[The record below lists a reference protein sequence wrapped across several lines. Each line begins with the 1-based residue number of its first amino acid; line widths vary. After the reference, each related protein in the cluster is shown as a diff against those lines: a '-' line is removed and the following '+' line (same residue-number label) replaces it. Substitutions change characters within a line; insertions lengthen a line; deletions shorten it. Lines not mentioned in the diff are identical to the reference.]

1 MYHLLKYGIA
11 VFLLVPGQGLMAADV
26 TFTASAP
33 KVVRV
38 GEQFRL
44 NYVIN
49 ANPSSFSAPDIND
62 FYVLSGPNQSTSHS
76 IQIIN
81 GRRTSSV
88 TITYSYYLQATGEGN
103 FTIPAATAVVDNK
116 PYTSNPVEVE
126 VIAGEKPAG
135 ATQPSTSPSQQPADV
150 DVSEELF
157 VRILT
162 NRKTIFRGEYIIAT
176 IKLYTRLSITGFGES
191 EMPDFQG
198 FWTQDIESP
207 TQLNLIRENVNGRIF
222 NTAVIKK
229 VILFPQKTG
238 EITIDPFQL
247 ETYIRQQTSRPRS
260 PFDDFFGNT
269 YTNVVKPLVSNTVKI
284 RVKDLPAGA
293 PEGYA
298 GAVGDLAIRAE
309 IDKQE
314 AVTNDALTYKII
326 VSGNGNVQL
335 IDAPRINFPP
345 DFETYDPKVQ
355 TNVTNGENG
364 QSGRKTFEYLLIPRH
379 AGNFRIPQ
387 VTLSYF
393 DPKSE
398 QYRTASTSEYNILV
412 SKGDEE
418 ETVSVIAGR
427 TKEDLK
433 IIGSDILFIKDNPF
447 KLFRIGKGFFGSS
460 LFFGLYGG
468 LFGLFIGVLL
478 IRRKRIQRQQNI
490 ELVKNQRASRE
501 ARRRLKEAAAHMKKD
516 EKEKFYE
523 AVLKALTG
531 YLVDKLNISMADLS
545 KDTARKGL
553 QQYNVEPEGIN
564 EYLEL
569 ADLCEMARY
578 SPAAS
583 DGGMEEVYSRSMK
596 IISQLEQNLR

>member
-1 MYHLLKYGIA
+1 MKNPLKYLILSLALAIG
-11 VFLLVPGQGLMAADV
+11 GGLFAQDV
-26 TFTASAP
+26 TLTASAP
-33 KVVRV
+33 NVVRV

-44 NYVIN
+44 NYTIN
-49 ANPSSFSAPDIND
+49 ANPSSFSAPEIDD

-81 GRRTSSV
+81 GRRTTSV
-88 TITYSYYLQATGEGN
+88 TITYSYYLQATGEGK
-103 FTIPAATAVVDNK
+103 FTIPPATAVVDNEN
-116 PYTSNPVEVE
+116 YNSNSVEVE
-126 VIAGEKPAG
+126 VIAGEKPAT
-135 ATQPSTSPSQQPADV
+135 ASPPPASPGQQPPDV
-150 DVSEELF
+150 DVADELF

-162 NRKTIFRGEYIIAT
+162 DRKNIYRGEYIIAT
-176 IKLYTRLSITGFGES
+176 IKLYTRLSISGFGES

-198 FWTQDIESP
+198 FWTQDIASP
-207 TQLNLIRENVNGRIF
+207 TQLNLVRENVNGRIF
-222 NTAVIKK
+222 NTAMIKK

-238 EITIDPFQL
+238 EITIDPFRL
-247 ETYIRQQTSRPRS
+247 ETFIRQRSNRPRS
-260 PFDDFFGNT
+260 PFDDFFGSS
-269 YTNVVKPLVSNTVKI
+269 YTNVAKPLASNAVTI
-284 RVKDLPAGA
+284 RVKDLPGGA
-293 PEGYA
+293 PAGFA

-314 AVTNDALTYKII
+314 AVTNDALTYRIT
-326 VSGNGNVQL
+326 VSGNGNIQL

-355 TNVTNGENG
+355 TQVNNAENG
-364 QSGRKTFEYLLIPRH
+364 QSGKKTFEYLLIPRH

-393 DPKSE
+393 EPKSG
-398 QYRTASTSEYNILV
+398 QYRTSTTPEFNLAI

-447 KLFRIGKGFFGSS
+447 KLFRIGKGFFGST
-460 LFFGLYGG
+460 LFFLLYAG
-468 LFGLFIGVLL
+468 LFLLFISILL
-478 IRRKRIQRQQNI
+478 VRRKQIQRRQNV
-490 ELVKNQRASRE
+490 ELVKNQRASKE
-501 ARRRLKEAAAHMKKD
+501 ARRRLKEAATYMKRN
-516 EKEKFYE
+516 ESEAFYE

-531 YLVDKLNISMADLS
+531 YLVDKLNIPLADLS
-545 KDTARKGL
+545 KENARKGL
-553 QQYNVEPEGIN
+553 QTYQVKPETID
-564 EYLEL
+564 EYLAL

-578 SPAAS
+578 APSATE
-583 DGGMEEVYSRSMK
+583 GGMDGMYTRSIR

>member
-1 MYHLLKYGIA
+1 MATGPGLLA
-11 VFLLVPGQGLMAADV
+11 QDV
-26 TFTASAP
+26 SITASAP
-33 KVVRV
+33 NVVRV

-49 ANPSSFSAPDIND
+49 ANPSSFSAPEISD

-103 FTIPAATAVVDNK
+103 FTIPAATAVVNNQT
-116 PYTSNPVEVE
+116 YTSNTVEIE
-126 VIAGEKPAG
+126 VIAGEKPA
-135 ATQPSTSPSQQPADV
+135 TTPRPSTSQEPQAI
-150 DVSEELF
+150 DVSGELF

-162 NRKTIFRGEYIIAT
+162 NRKNIFRGEYIIAT

-207 TQLNLIRENVNGRIF
+207 TQLNLVRENVDGRIF

-238 EITIDPFQL
+238 EITIDPFKL
-247 ETYIRQQTSRPRS
+247 ETYIRQQTNRPRS
-260 PFDDFFGNT
+260 PFDDFFGSS
-269 YTNVVKPLVSNTVKI
+269 YTNVLKPLVSNPVKI
-284 RVKDLPAGA
+284 NVRDLPAGA

-298 GAVGDLAIRAE
+298 GAVGNLDIKAE
-309 IDKQE
+309 IDKQQ
-314 AVTNDALTYKII
+314 AITNDALAYKII
-326 VSGNGNVQL
+326 VSGNGNVEL

-355 TNVTNGENG
+355 TSVKNGENG
-364 QSGRKTFEYLLIPRH
+364 QSGSKTFEYLLIPRH

-393 DPKSE
+393 EPKSG
-398 QYRTASTSEYNILV
+398 QYRTSTTTEFNIAI
-412 SKGDEE
+412 SKGNEE

-427 TKEDLK
+427 SKEDLK

-447 KLFRIGKGFFGSS
+447 KLFRIGQGFFGST
-460 LFFGLYGG
+460 LLYVLYTG
-468 LFGLFIGVLL
+468 LFLLFLMVLL
-478 IRRKRIQRQQNI
+478 IRRKRIQRQQNV

-501 ARRRLKEAAAHMKKD
+501 ARRRLKEASTHMKKN
-516 EKEKFYE
+516 ESEAFYE

-531 YLVDKLNISMADLS
+531 YLVDKLNIPMADLS

-553 QQYNVEPEGIN
+553 QKYNVKSEAIE

-569 ADLCEMARY
+569 ADICEMARY
-578 SPAAS
+578 SPTATE
-583 DGGMEEVYSRSMK
+583 GGMGEVYARSIK

>member
-1 MYHLLKYGIA
+1 MKNRLKYWIIGFMMPVA
-11 VFLLVPGQGLMAADV
+11 VGLSAQDV
-26 TFTASAP
+26 KITASAP
-33 KVVRV
+33 NVVRV

-44 NYVIN
+44 NYMIN
-49 ANPSSFSAPDIND
+49 ANPSSFRAPEITD

-88 TITYSYYLQATGEGN
+88 TITYSYYLQATGEGK
-103 FTIPAATAVVDNK
+103 FTIPAATAVVDNET
-116 PYTSNPVEVE
+116 YTSNTVGIE
-126 VIAGEKPAG
+126 VIAGEKPA
-135 ATQPSTSPSQQPADV
+135 APPATSPSQQPQDV
-150 DVSEELF
+150 DVSDELF

-162 NRKTIFRGEYIIAT
+162 DRKSIYHGEYIIAT

-198 FWTQDIESP
+198 FWTQDIASP
-207 TQLNLIRENVNGRIF
+207 TQLNLVRENVNGRIF

-238 EITIDPFQL
+238 EITIEPFKL

-260 PFDDFFGNT
+260 PFDEFFGSS
-269 YTNVVKPLVSNTVKI
+269 YSNVMKPLVSNPVKI
-284 RVKDLPAGA
+284 RVRELPAGA
-293 PEGYA
+293 PEGFS
-298 GAVGDLAIRAE
+298 GAVGNLSVKAE

-314 AVTNDALTYKII
+314 AITNDALTYKITI
-326 VSGNGNVQL
+326 SGNGNVQL
-335 IDAPRINFPP
+335 IEAPRINFPP

-355 TNVTNGENG
+355 TNVTNDDNG

-379 AGNFRIPQ
+379 VGNYRIPQ

-393 DPKSE
+393 EPKSGS
-398 QYRTASTSEYNILV
+398 YRKSTTTEFNIAV
-412 SKGDEE
+412 SKGKEE
-418 ETVSVIAGR
+418 ETVAVMAGR

-433 IIGSDILFIKDNPF
+433 IIGSDILFIKDHPF
-447 KLFRIGKGFFGSS
+447 KLFKIGKGFFASPLFYGLYAGLLI
-460 LFFGLYGG
+460 LFF
-468 LFGLFIGVLL
+468 GVLL

-490 ELVKNQRASRE
+490 ELLKNQRASRE
-501 ARRRLKEAAAHMKKD
+501 ARRRLKEAARHMKKN
-516 EKEKFYE
+516 EKEAFYE

-545 KDTARKGL
+545 KDSARKGM
-553 QQYNVEPEGIN
+553 QSYHVKPEVAE

-569 ADLCEMARY
+569 ADVCEMARY
-578 SPAAS
+578 SPTGTE
-583 DGGMEEVYSRSMK
+583 GGMEGIYSRSIR

>member
-1 MYHLLKYGIA
+1 MSKLLKYGIV
-11 VFLLVPGQGLMAADV
+11 VFFLIAGSGLLAQNVSI
-26 TFTASAP
+26 TASAP
-33 KVVRV
+33 NVVKV

-49 ANPSSFSAPDIND
+49 ASPTSFSAPEISD
-62 FYVLSGPNQSTSHS
+62 FYVLSGPNQSTSQS

-81 GRRTSSV
+81 GRRTSSL
-88 TITYSYYLQATGEGN
+88 TITYSYYLQATGEGK

-116 PYTSNPVEVE
+116 NITSNTVEIE
-126 VIAGEKPAG
+126 VIAGEKPTG
-135 ATQPSTSPSQQPADV
+135 TSQPSTSTSPQPQDV

-162 NRKTIFRGEYIIAT
+162 DRKNIYRGEYIIAT

-207 TQLNLIRENVNGRIF
+207 TQLNLVRENVSGRIF

-238 EITIDPFQL
+238 ELTIDPFKL
-247 ETYIRQQTSRPRS
+247 ETYIRQQTNQPRS
-260 PFDDFFGNT
+260 PFDDFFGNS
-269 YTNVVKPLVSNTVKI
+269 YSNVVKPLVSNPVKI
-284 RVKDLPAGA
+284 KVKDLPAGA

-298 GAVGDLAIRAE
+298 GAVGNLDIKAE
-309 IDKQE
+309 IDKQ
-314 AVTNDALTYKII
+314 AAITNDALTYKII
-326 VSGNGNVQL
+326 FSGNGNVQL

-355 TNVTNGENG
+355 TSVTNGENG
-364 QSGRKTFEYLLIPRH
+364 QSGKKTFEYLLIPRH

-393 DPKSE
+393 EPGTGK
-398 QYRTASTSEYNILV
+398 YRTSATTEFNISI

-427 TKEDLK
+427 SKEDLK
-433 IIGSDILFIKDNPF
+433 ILGSDILFIKDNPF
-447 KLFRIGKGFFGSS
+447 KLYRIGQGFFGSS
-460 LFFGLYGG
+460 AFYLMYAGLSLLFL
-468 LFGLFIGVLL
+468 GVLL

-501 ARRRLKEAAAHMKKD
+501 ARQRLKEAASHMKKD
-516 EKEKFYE
+516 ESEAFYE

-531 YLVDKLNISMADLS
+531 YLVDKLNIPMAELS
-545 KDTARKGL
+545 KDSARKGL
-553 QQYNVEPEGIN
+553 QKYDVKPEAID
-564 EYLEL
+564 EYLKL
-569 ADLCEMARY
+569 ADVCEMARY
-578 SPAAS
+578 SPTATE
-583 DGGMEEVYSRSMK
+583 GGMGEVYSRSIK
-596 IISQLEQNLR
+596 ILSQLEQNLR

>member
-1 MYHLLKYGIA
+1 MSSKWKYFWIGILF
-11 VFLLVPGQGLMAADV
+11 FLGSSATAQDV
-26 TFTASAP
+26 SITASAP
-33 KVVRV
+33 KVVNV

-44 NYVIN
+44 NYVVN
-49 ANPSSFSAPDIND
+49 ASPSSFGAPEIND

-76 IQIIN
+76 IQIVN

-88 TITYSYYLQATGEGN
+88 TITYSYYLQATGEGK

-116 PYTSNPVEVE
+116 TYTSNTLEIE
-126 VIAGEKPAG
+126 VIEGEKPAAG
-135 ATQPSTSPSQQPADV
+135 TRPSASPSQQPQDV
-150 DVSEELF
+150 DVSDELF

-162 NRKTIFRGEYIIAT
+162 NRKRIYRGEYIIAT

-207 TQLNLIRENVNGRIF
+207 TQLNLVRENVNGRIF

-238 EITIDPFQL
+238 EITIDPFKL
-247 ETYIRQQTSRPRS
+247 ETYIRQQSNRPRS
-260 PFDDFFGNT
+260 PFDDFFGNS
-269 YTNVVKPLVSNTVKI
+269 YTNVVKPLVSNAAIIAV
-284 RVKDLPAGA
+284 RELPAGA

-298 GAVGDLAIRAE
+298 GAVGNLTIRAE

-314 AVTNDALTYKII
+314 AVTNDALTYKLTI
-326 VSGNGNVQL
+326 SGNGNVQL
-335 IDAPRINFPP
+335 VDAPRINFPP

-379 AGNFRIPQ
+379 AGNFRIPP
-387 VTLSYF
+387 VSLAYF
-393 DPKSE
+393 EPGSG
-398 QYRTASTSEYNILV
+398 QYRTSATTEYNIAIT
-412 SKGDEE
+412 KGEEE
-418 ETVSVIAGR
+418 ETVSVISGR

-460 LFFGLYGG
+460 LFVGLYAGM
-468 LFGLFIGVLL
+468 LGLFIVILVV
-478 IRRKRIQRQQNI
+478 RRKRILRRQNV

-501 ARRRLKEAAAHMKKD
+501 ARRRLKEASGHLKKN
-516 EKEKFYE
+516 ETEAFYE

-531 YLVDKLNISMADLS
+531 YLVDKLNMPMADLS
-545 KDTARKGL
+545 KESARRGL
-553 QQYNVEPEGIN
+553 EKYKVNTGAIE

-578 SPAAS
+578 APTSIE
-583 DGGMEEVYSRSMK
+583 GGMEEVYSRSIK

>member
-1 MYHLLKYGIA
+1 MAMGM
-11 VFLLVPGQGLMAADV
+11 GLAAEDV
-26 TFTASAP
+26 SITASAP
-33 KVVRV
+33 GVVRV

-49 ANPSSFSAPDIND
+49 ADPSSFTAPEIND

-81 GRRTSSV
+81 GRRTSSI
-88 TITYSYYLQATGEGN
+88 TITYSYYLQATGEGK
-103 FTIPAATAVVDNK
+103 FTIPAATAMVGNQR
-116 PYTSNPVEVE
+116 YTSNTVEIE
-126 VIAGEKPAG
+126 VIAGEKPA
-135 ATQPSTSPSQQPADV
+135 AAPQPSASPTQQPPDV
-150 DVSEELF
+150 DVSDELF

-162 NRKTIFRGEYIIAT
+162 NRKNIYRGEYIIAT

-207 TQLNLIRENVNGRIF
+207 TQLNLVRENVDGKIF

-238 EITIDPFQL
+238 VITIEPFTL
-247 ETYIRQQTSRPRS
+247 ETYIRQQTNRPRS
-260 PFDDFFGNT
+260 LFDDFFGSS
-269 YTNVVKPLVSNTVKI
+269 YTNVLKPLASNTVKI
-284 RVKDLPAGA
+284 NVKDLPVPA
-293 PEGYA
+293 PEGYE
-298 GAVGDLAIRAE
+298 GAVGNLDIKAE
-309 IDKQE
+309 IDKLE
-314 AVTNDALTYKII
+314 AITNDALTYKII
-326 VSGNGNVQL
+326 ISGNGNVQL

-355 TNVTNGENG
+355 TNVKNGENG
-364 QSGRKTFEYLLIPRH
+364 QSGSKTFEYLLIPRH

-393 DPKSE
+393 EPQSE
-398 QYRTASTSEYNILV
+398 QFRTSTTSEFNIAI
-412 SKGDEE
+412 SKDDEE

-427 TKEDLK
+427 SKEDLK

-447 KLFRIGKGFFGSS
+447 KLFRIGKGFFGST
-460 LFFGLYGG
+460 LLYMLYAG
-468 LFGLFIGVLL
+468 LFLLFLVILL

-501 ARRRLKEAAAHMKKD
+501 ARRRLKEAAAHMKKN
-516 EKEKFYE
+516 ESEAFYE
-523 AVLKALTG
+523 AVLKGLTG
-531 YLVDKLNISMADLS
+531 YLVDKLNIPMANLS
-545 KDTARKGL
+545 KETARESL
-553 QQYNVEPEGIN
+553 QKYDVKPEAIE
-564 EYLEL
+564 EYLRL
-569 ADLCEMARY
+569 ADICEMARY
-578 SPAAS
+578 SPTAT
-583 DGGMEEVYSRSMK
+583 DGGMGEVYARSIK

>member
-1 MYHLLKYGIA
+1 MNSFLKYGMVIL
-11 VFLLVPGQGLMAADV
+11 FLITGSGLLAQNV
-26 TFTASAP
+26 SITANAP
-33 KVVRV
+33 NVVRV

-49 ANPSSFSAPDIND
+49 AKPSSFGAPEISD
-62 FYVLSGPNQSTSHS
+62 FYVLSGPNQSTSQS

-103 FTIPAATAVVDNK
+103 FTIPAATAVVENRN
-116 PYTSNPVEVE
+116 YTSNTIKIE
-126 VIAGEKPAG
+126 VIAGEKPSA
-135 ATQPSTSPSQQPADV
+135 SPQSSKSQSQQTQDI
-150 DVSEELF
+150 DVSDELF
-157 VRILT
+157 IRILT
-162 NRKTIFRGEYIIAT
+162 DRKNIYRGEYIIAT

-207 TQLNLIRENVNGRIF
+207 TQLNLIRENVNGKIY

-238 EITIDPFQL
+238 EITIDPFKL
-247 ETYIRQQTSRPRS
+247 ETYIRQQTNRPRS
-260 PFDDFFGNT
+260 PFDDFFGNS
-269 YTNVVKPLVSNTVKI
+269 YTNVVKPLVSNPVRI

-293 PEGYA
+293 PEGFA
-298 GAVGDLAIRAE
+298 GAVGDLAITAE
-309 IDKQE
+309 IDNQE
-314 AVTNDALTYKII
+314 AVTNDALTYKVT

-355 TNVTNGENG
+355 TNVTNGVNG

-387 VTLSYF
+387 VNLAYF
-393 DPKSE
+393 EPTSG
-398 QYRTASTSEYNILV
+398 QYRISSTTEFNITII
-412 SKGDEE
+412 KGDEE

-427 TKEDLK
+427 SKEDLK
-433 IIGSDILFIKDNPF
+433 IIGSDILFIKDNQF
-447 KLFRIGKGFFGSS
+447 KLFRIGQGFFGSS
-460 LFFGLYGG
+460 IFYLLYAGFFI
-468 LFGLFIGVLL
+468 LFIGVLL
-478 IRRKRIQRQQNI
+478 IRRKRIQRQQNV

-501 ARRRLKEAAAHMKKD
+501 ARRRLKEAATYMKKN
-516 EKEKFYE
+516 ESEAFYE

-531 YLVDKLNISMADLS
+531 YLVDKLNIPMADLS
-545 KDTARKGL
+545 KDSARKGL
-553 QQYNVEPEGIN
+553 QKYDVKPEAIE

-569 ADLCEMARY
+569 ADVCEMARY
-578 SPAAS
+578 SPTS
-583 DGGMEEVYSRSMK
+583 TEGGMGEVYSRSIK

>member
-1 MYHLLKYGIA
+1 MSRLLKYGIA
-11 VFLLVPGQGLMAADV
+11 AWFLATGPGLLAQDV
-26 TFTASAP
+26 SITASAP
-33 KVVRV
+33 NVVRV

-49 ANPSSFSAPDIND
+49 ANPSSFSAPEISD

-103 FTIPAATAVVDNK
+103 FTIPAATAVVNNQT
-116 PYTSNPVEVE
+116 YTSNTVEIE
-126 VIAGEKPAG
+126 VIAGEKPA
-135 ATQPSTSPSQQPADV
+135 TTPRPSTSQEPQDV
-150 DVSEELF
+150 DVSGELF

-162 NRKTIFRGEYIIAT
+162 NRKNIFRGEYIIAT

-207 TQLNLIRENVNGRIF
+207 TQLNLVRENVDGRIF

-238 EITIDPFQL
+238 EITIDPFKL
-247 ETYIRQQTSRPRS
+247 ETYIRQQTNRPRS
-260 PFDDFFGNT
+260 PFDDFFGSS
-269 YTNVVKPLVSNTVKI
+269 YTNVLKPLVSNPVKI
-284 RVKDLPAGA
+284 NVRDLPAGA

-298 GAVGDLAIRAE
+298 GAVGNLDIKAE

-314 AVTNDALTYKII
+314 AITNDALAYKII
-326 VSGNGNVQL
+326 VSGNGNVEL

-355 TNVTNGENG
+355 TSVKNGENG
-364 QSGRKTFEYLLIPRH
+364 QSGSKTFEYLLIPRH

-393 DPKSE
+393 EPKSG
-398 QYRTASTSEYNILV
+398 QYRTSTTTEFNIAI

-427 TKEDLK
+427 SKEDLK

-447 KLFRIGKGFFGSS
+447 KLFRIGQGFFGST
-460 LFFGLYGG
+460 LLYVLYTG
-468 LFGLFIGVLL
+468 LFLLFLMVLL
-478 IRRKRIQRQQNI
+478 IRRKRIQRQQNV

-501 ARRRLKEAAAHMKKD
+501 ARRRLKEASTHMKKN
-516 EKEKFYE
+516 ESEAFYE

-531 YLVDKLNISMADLS
+531 YLVDKLNIPMADLS

-553 QQYNVEPEGIN
+553 QKYNVKSAAIE

-569 ADLCEMARY
+569 EDICEMARY
-578 SPAAS
+578 SPTVTE
-583 DGGMEEVYSRSMK
+583 GGMGEVYARSIK

>member
-1 MYHLLKYGIA
+1 MYKLLKYGIPLI
-11 VFLLVPGQGLMAADV
+11 FLITGSGLLAQNV
-26 TFTASAP
+26 SITATAP
-33 KVVRV
+33 NVVKV

-49 ANPSSFSAPDIND
+49 ASPSSFSAPEISD
-62 FYVLSGPNQSTSHS
+62 FYVLSGPNQSTSQS

-88 TITYSYYLQATGEGN
+88 TITYSYYLQATGEGK
-103 FTIPAATAVVDNK
+103 FTIPAATAVVDNQNF
-116 PYTSNPVEVE
+116 TSNTVEIE

-135 ATQPSTSPSQQPADV
+135 TSQPSTSPSPQSQDV

-162 NRKTIFRGEYIIAT
+162 NRKNIYRGEYIIAT

-207 TQLNLIRENVNGRIF
+207 TQLNLVRENVNGRIF

-238 EITIDPFQL
+238 ELTIDPFRL
-247 ETYIRQQTSRPRS
+247 ETYIRQQTNRPRS
-260 PFDDFFGNT
+260 PFDDFFGNS
-269 YTNVVKPLVSNTVKI
+269 YSNVVKPLVSNQVKI
-284 RVKDLPAGA
+284 TVRDLPAGA
-293 PEGYA
+293 PESFE
-298 GAVGDLAIRAE
+298 GAVGSLDIKAE

-314 AVTNDALTYKII
+314 AITNDALTYKII
-326 VSGNGNVQL
+326 ISGKGNVQL

-393 DPKSE
+393 EPNSGK
-398 QYRTASTSEYNILV
+398 YKTSATTEFNIV
-412 SKGDEE
+412 ISKGDED

-427 TKEDLK
+427 SKEDLK

-447 KLFRIGKGFFGSS
+447 KLFRTGQGFFGSAM
-460 LFFGLYGG
+460 LYLLYVGLLLVFF
-468 LFGLFIGVLL
+468 GVLL
-478 IRRKRIQRQQNI
+478 IRWKRIQRQQNI

-501 ARRRLKEAAAHMKKD
+501 ARRRLKEASSHMKKN
-516 EKEKFYE
+516 ESEAFYE
-523 AVLKALTG
+523 AVLKALMG
-531 YLVDKLNISMADLS
+531 YLVDKLNIPMADLS
-545 KDTARKGL
+545 KDSARKGL
-553 QQYNVEPEGIN
+553 QKYNVKSEAIDECMG
-564 EYLEL
+564 L
-569 ADLCEMARY
+569 ADVCEMARY
-578 SPAAS
+578 SPTVTE
-583 DGGMEEVYSRSMK
+583 GGMGEVYSRSIK